1 MFGPPRST
9 DDRTSDVCYVIVNSL
24 WVTDVTFGSRKSL
37 GKSGK
42 KFTNWATTYSC
53 LPELYFEPETQDEI
67 RKILALAQEK
77 GKKVKVVGFGHS
89 PSDIACTTD
98 YMISLQ
104 RFNQVLKVD
113 KEKLQVTVQAGC
125 FVKTLNEEILP
136 QHDMS
141 LSVQGAVSDLTVAGV
156 ISTGTHGSGE
166 NYGIISSYVV
176 GLELVKA
183 SGEIITVNEEV
194 NSELLPI
201 VALSLGSL
209 GVITSVTLQ
218 CERAFRLHCKQVPN
232 TLQNVVEN
240 LDVYVSSSDHF
251 KFFWYPYTDSVVCL
265 SASRTQE
272 EIHEKSSWIWDMG
285 VGYYLLQVLLWISTF
300 FPRLVPSI
308 NRLFFNLFCSK
319 PVERINRSDKI
330 FNFNCLFKQYVM
342 EWAIP
347 RNKVGV
353 VLWELKEWI
362 ETQKFPAHFPVE
374 VRFVKADNI
383 YISPCYLQDSCYINI
398 IMYRPFNK
406 LVSHETYWN
415 QYQSIVAKHG
425 GRPHWAKDHNFTGAE
440 FVKLYPMWKEFCAVR
455 EKFDPNGMFLNANLE
470 RVFNTRQF
478 LPRSYV

>member
-1 MFGPPRST
+1 MS
-9 DDRTSDVCYVIVNSL
+9 SNIQ
-24 WVTDVTFGSRKSL
+24 SL

-53 LPELYFEPETQDEI
+53 LPELYFEPETLDEI

-272 EIHEKSSWIWDMG
+272 EIHEKSSWIWDIG
-285 VGYYLLQVLLWISTF
+285 VGYYLLQVLLWI
-300 FPRLVPSI
+300 RLVPSI
-308 NRLFFNLFCSK
+308 NRLYFNLFCSK
-319 PVERINRSDKI
+319 PVERTNRSDKI

-398 IMYRPFNK
+398 IMY
-406 LVSHETYWN
+406 
-415 QYQSIVAKHG
+415 
-425 GRPHWAKDHNFTGAE
+425 
-440 FVKLYPMWKEFCAVR
+440 
-455 EKFDPNGMFLNANLE
+455 
-470 RVFNTRQF
+470 
-478 LPRSYV
+478 